1 MRWRGLEPPRPQW
14 PLGPQPSASTNS
26 ATSAWDARIV
36 ATVTERGCRQ
46 NDAVADDW
54 RLTITL
60 EDEGRARD
68 VVRALE
74 QREVHRELR
83 DELGGRV
90 AVSRD
95 EATVFCYADT
105 RRGADAAVRV
115 LRDVLEEHGATAE
128 PRLDRWHPI
137 EERWEDAQVPLPDSE
152 EERRAERERLD
163 DADEAAS
170 IATGVAQWEVRVEV
184 DSPTEAEALAD
195 ALEADGRSVARRA
208 RFLLVGAN
216 DRDDAEELARR
227 LEKRGTVYVEPSTGV
242 AWQLL
247 PRNPFAVFGGLGG

>member
-1 MRWRGLEPPRPQW
+1 M
-14 PLGPQPSASTNS
+14 
-26 ATSAWDARIV
+26 
-36 ATVTERGCRQ
+36 
-46 NDAVADDW
+46 ADDW

-60 EDEGRARD
+60 DDEGRAQD
-68 VVRALE
+68 VLPALE
-74 QREVHRELR
+74 EREVRPDLR
-83 DELGGRV
+83 TELGGRV

-95 EATVFCYADT
+95 GSTVFCYADT
-105 RRGADAAVRV
+105 RRGADAAARV
-115 LRDVLEEHGATAE
+115 LRDVLAERGATAE

-137 EERWEDAQVPLPDSE
+137 EERWEDARVPLPDSAA
-152 EERRAERERLD
+152 ERRAERERLD

-184 DSPTEAEALAD
+184 GSPSEAEALAD
-195 ALEADGRSVARRA
+195 ALEREGRSVVRRA

-216 DRDDAEELARR
+216 DREDAEELARG
-227 LEKRGTVYVEPSTGV
+227 LEGRGTVHVEPSTGV

>member
-1 MRWRGLEPPRPQW
+1 
-14 PLGPQPSASTNS
+14 
-26 ATSAWDARIV
+26 
-36 ATVTERGCRQ
+36 
-46 NDAVADDW
+46 VADDW

-60 EDEGRARD
+60 DDAGRARD
-68 VVRALE
+68 LLRALE
-74 QREVHRELR
+74 EREVHRELR

-95 EATVFCYADT
+95 GATVFCYADT
-105 RRGADAAVRV
+105 RRGADAAARVVRA
-115 LRDVLEEHGATAE
+115 VLEEQGTAAE

-152 EERRAERERLD
+152 EERRAERRRLD
-163 DADEAAS
+163 EADEAAS
-170 IATGVAQWEVRVEV
+170 LSTGVAQWEVRIEV
-184 DSPTEAEALAD
+184 GSPAEAEALAGE
-195 ALEADGRSVARRA
+195 LEGDGRSVVRRA

-216 DRDDAEELARR
+216 DRDDAEELARS
-227 LEKRGTVYVEPSTGV
+227 LGGRGTVQVEPSTGV